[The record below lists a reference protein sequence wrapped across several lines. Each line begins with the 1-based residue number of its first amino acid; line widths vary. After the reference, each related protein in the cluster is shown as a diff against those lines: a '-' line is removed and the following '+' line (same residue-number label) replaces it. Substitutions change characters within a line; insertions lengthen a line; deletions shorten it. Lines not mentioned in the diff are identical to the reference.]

1 MAQVEELVVELSAKV
16 DDYNRAIKDAMDK
29 TQQGANK
36 GGKAVG
42 GLKGKIEDMV
52 GVSLPSFKAFAVAAG
67 GAFAVKQIVD
77 YGEQYTNLQNKIR
90 TVLDPTQNL
99 TDVTRNL
106 LEVSNESRTS
116 LESTTTLY
124 TRLKRSTEDLGLS
137 NQELFNLT
145 ETINKSFAVSG
156 ATAEEAAAAITQLSQ
171 GLASGALRGDEFNS
185 VSEQAPIILE
195 AVAAATGKSR
205 GELRD
210 LAAEGKITSEV
221 LIKSLQAY
229 SGVIETDFSR
239 AQVTVGQASEKL
251 SNNLLVLVGEF
262 DKAAGLSGGTAEAI
276 NTLANTLTSLQP
288 IIKQTG
294 EFFNEL
300 ASIIRDSFTQY
311 VDLAAEAVESAA
323 STLSGVWDYISDGVS
338 GIVEDVS
345 EAVGGSVPDVVKE
358 AADAITETIS
368 ETAAGV
374 AEFAGDVSTAVE
386 QVFDDA
392 REKRLE
398 KVQEA
403 ADAEVAIA
411 QQKQEQ
417 IAEIEAG
424 EKVELKEDPEKAAKD
439 KKKKED
445 KEAKEAERLKSKH
458 TKELLGIS
466 KKFAKEDMAIGESAV
481 QFTKDKAATSI
492 LAYAAEGAEKVIS
505 QLGLP
510 GIPIAGAILAGGA
523 ALANK
528 VRSLGTGGGGG
539 LDTGAGGAGGA
550 GGGAGPTIATREIE
564 PETATFRADIAGG
577 TGATSQMIT
586 ISAPPGDSIGEALAE
601 WINDGIKK
609 GRIQGAGG

>member
-1 MAQVEELVVELSAKV
+1 MAQVEELIVELSAKV
-16 DDYNRAIKDAMDK
+16 DDYNRAIKDAMGK
-29 TQQGANK
+29 TQRETGK
-36 GGKAVG
+36 GGQAVG
-42 GLKGKIEDMV
+42 GLKSKIEDFV
-52 GVSLPSFKAFAVAAG
+52 GVSIPSFKAFAVAAG

-77 YGEQYTNLQNKIR
+77 YGEEYTNLQNKIR
-90 TVLDPTQNL
+90 TVLDPTQDL
-99 TDVTRNL
+99 TDVTRQL
-106 LEVSNESRTS
+106 LDVSNESRTS

-185 VSEQAPIILE
+185 VAEQAPIILE

-239 AQVTVGQASEKL
+239 AQLTVSQASEKL
-251 SNNLLVLVGEF
+251 ANNLLVLVGEF
-262 DKAAGLSGGTAEAI
+262 DKTTGISGGSAEAI
-276 NTLANTLTSLQP
+276 NSLAESLLSLQP

-294 EFFNEL
+294 DFFTDLSNIVKE
-300 ASIIRDSFTQY
+300 SFTQY
-311 VDLAAEAVESAA
+311 VDLAADAVESAA
-323 STLSGVWDYISDGVS
+323 ETLSGVWDYISDGVS
-338 GIVEDVS
+338 GIVDDVGES
-345 EAVGGSVPDVVKE
+345 VGDVIPEVVKE
-358 AADAITETIS
+358 AADAVQETLTETFNDV
-368 ETAAGV
+368 TQVAA
-374 AEFAGDVSTAVE
+374 DVSNAVE

-392 REKRLE
+392 REQRVQKE
-398 KVQEA
+398 QEA

-424 EKVELKEDPEKAAKD
+424 EKVELKEDPEKEAKD
-439 KKKKED
+439 KKKKDD

-492 LAYAAEGAEKVIS
+492 LAYAAEGAEKVIA

-539 LDTGAGGAGGA
+539 LDTGGAGAITG
-550 GGGAGPTIATREIE
+550 GGGAGPEITTREIE
-564 PETATFRADIAGG
+564 PETATFRADIAGDA
-577 TGATSQMIT
+577 GATSQMIT
-586 ISAPPGDSIGEALAE
+586 ISAPPGDSIGEALAD
-601 WINDGIKK
+601 WINDGIRK
-609 GRIQGAGG
+609 GRIEGAG